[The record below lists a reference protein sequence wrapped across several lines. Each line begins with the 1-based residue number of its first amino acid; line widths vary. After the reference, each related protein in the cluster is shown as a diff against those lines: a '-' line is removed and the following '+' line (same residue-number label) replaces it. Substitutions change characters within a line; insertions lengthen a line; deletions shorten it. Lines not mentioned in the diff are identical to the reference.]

1 MASREYFKAHVRA
14 EEAARA
20 AKRGIWSGTFQM
32 PDEWRQERRGQRG
45 SNTSA
50 SANDSRNGCPIKGNI
65 SRSGQKIYHQSG
77 DRDYGSTWI
86 DTRKGERWFCTVREA
101 QGNGWKHAGIGSRR
115 SNNMRALIGT
125 VGMIV
130 LVYTAL
136 PALAEDYVVR
146 DAQGRRAETIERS
159 HGGDLVRRDAEGR
172 RIGTV
177 EDDVGK
183 QVLRDREGRRVGTVE
198 QGSGGDWIIR
208 DSQGRR
214 RYTIEQGVGD
224 QQIIRDQQGRRIGTV
239 EER

>member
-1 MASREYFKAHVRA
+1 
-14 EEAARA
+14 
-20 AKRGIWSGTFQM
+20 M

-45 SNTSA
+45 SNTST
-50 SANDSRNGCPIKGNI
+50 NRGPDGCTIKGNI
-65 SRSGQKIYHQSG
+65 SRSGQKIYHQPD
-77 DRDYGSTWI
+77 DRDYGSTRI
-86 DTRKGERWFCTVREA
+86 DTRKGERWFCSEREA
-101 QGNGWKHAGIGSRR
+101 LDNGWKHAGIGSRR

-130 LVYTAL
+130 LVYAAL

-177 EDDVGK
+177 EDDAGK

-198 QGSGGDWIIR
+198 QGSGGNWIIR

-214 RYTIEQGVGD
+214 RYTIEQGVGG
-224 QQIIRDQQGRRIGTV
+224 QQIIRDEKGQRMGIV

>member
-1 MASREYFKAHVRA
+1 VVNAVPTRPRLPTKARMVARSKTASAV
-14 EEAARA
+14 AARKSITDREIEITA
-20 AKRGIWSGTFQM
+20 AHRSTLGRVNAGSAPRGKLRTM
-32 PDEWRQERRGQRG
+32 VG
-45 SNTSA
+45 SMLGNE
-50 SANDSRNGCPIKGNI
+50 SRKGN
-65 SRSGQKIYHQSG
+65 
-77 DRDYGSTWI
+77 T
-86 DTRKGERWFCTVREA
+86 
-101 QGNGWKHAGIGSRR
+101 
-115 SNNMRALIGT
+115 MRALLGT

-130 LVYTAL
+130 VVHAAL

-183 QVLRDREGRRVGTVE
+183 QVLRDRNGRRVGTVE
-198 QGSGGDWIIR
+198 QGGGGDWIIR
-208 DSQGRR
+208 DRQGHR
-214 RYTIEQGVGD
+214 RYSIEQGVGG

>member
-1 MASREYFKAHVRA
+1 VVNAVPTPPRLPTKVEMVVRSRATS
-14 EEAARA
+14 AAADR
-20 AKRGIWSGTFQM
+20 RSITSWVIGITGA
-32 PDEWRQERRGQRG
+32 RG
-45 SNTSA
+45 STPGGVNAGSVPKGKLRTMVGNMLG
-50 SANDSRNGCPIKGNI
+50 NDSLMSNI
-65 SRSGQKIYHQSG
+65 
-77 DRDYGSTWI
+77 
-86 DTRKGERWFCTVREA
+86 
-101 QGNGWKHAGIGSRR
+101 
-115 SNNMRALIGT
+115 MRALHGM

-130 LVYTAL
+130 PVHAAL
-136 PALAEDYVVR
+136 PALAKDYVVR
-146 DAQGRRAETIERS
+146 DAQGRRTETIERS

-198 QGSGGDWIIR
+198 QGGGGDWIIR